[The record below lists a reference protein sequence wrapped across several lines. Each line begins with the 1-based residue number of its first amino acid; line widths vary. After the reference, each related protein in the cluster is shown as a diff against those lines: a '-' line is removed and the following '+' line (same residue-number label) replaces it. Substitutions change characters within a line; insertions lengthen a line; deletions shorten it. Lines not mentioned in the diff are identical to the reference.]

1 MNDLFHPILAATAI
15 QQVDNP
21 PPAVYLHCAIFL
33 SEQRVLKAETFR
45 LVNFKGQEQ
54 VSEHFDFQ
62 LELHGNTDYRQP
74 PLRFEQLM
82 GSPVTFAI
90 QLPVDGGIA
99 DDPGWADERF
109 EKALTGKTVEGLS
122 LFNGVIAGMAME
134 IPAVYR
140 LTVKPSLWRL
150 TLTNHYRILSQMSV
164 AQAIASVLQ
173 EHGVAYDMAAIQAAD
188 NLASSRRQS
197 WLQAG
202 ESDYDF
208 VRRLMGKAHLYY
220 YYRHTGNAHTV
231 VFDNHP
237 DYLKLPL
244 SGPLRYTYSAI
255 DELGLAQQDI
265 ISQYT
270 FRQNLISSGV
280 RSVFAH
286 TQESWQT
293 EKIPRYALYQDK
305 TPGDNG
311 TLPFRLNKLYQYG
324 GSKIEVGEHT
334 KAAAQALAASGTQF
348 SGTGFCPLFRTGY
361 QFQVTEDVMAEMSPM
376 PVCPTLNL
384 QWFVL
389 TQVQHQ
395 ATLDGSYSNQFEA
408 TSAASLI
415 TPFSIQETQQGVVLG
430 KVVGHVAPSD
440 WKYYAK
446 DNFDLKEMQLQ
457 DSNANEKN
465 FNAKGVLVQFATD
478 DGSDPA
484 TADGVWVK
492 LAAHMQGVPE
502 IGVTVLV
509 TRASDESELP
519 EIQSIIHNNG
529 NKVVVPDGQW
539 TANTNVGNNYST
551 SYGDSKSIRYGL
563 KSQVDLNQAIGIVT
577 QAYAS
582 GEYRDASYS
591 QGGSYGYSTSEN
603 GKDGLLS
610 RSDSYGS
617 TYSTHHGA
625 MSQSETVFD
634 NIDSK
639 STVNVLSKSVSTNNQ
654 VENTSTT
661 NTQKNTS
668 TVNSSTSNDT
678 IGKSSSTSL
687 IGSTSSTQSIGESSS
702 TSTIGKSSNTSMVGS
717 SSSLSLEGE
726 STHMS
731 ITGMRSGTSI
741 LGNGTDVS
749 LTGMTT
755 SVSAVGIANRT
766 DAVGV
771 STSASMTGV
780 STNSTM
786 TGVSNHMGLTGVSS
800 SMSLTGVSSGMNI
813 LGCSDDMSVSGST
826 SRMSVVGSSNEI
838 SVVGSTNSVHIV
850 GSHNDVSIK
859 GPGTSISVAAPQNE
873 INIKLSGIELLVS
886 IQITM

>member
-1 MNDLFHPILAATAI
+1 MNDLFHPILASTAI
-15 QQVDNP
+15 ERVDAP

-62 LELHGNTDYRQP
+62 LELHGNTDYSQA

-82 GSPVTFAI
+82 GSPVSFAI
-90 QLPVDGGIA
+90 QLPVDGRIA

-109 EKALTGKTVEGLS
+109 DKALTGKPVDGLS

-150 TLTNHYRILSQMSV
+150 TLTNHYRILSQMSI
-164 AQAIASVLQ
+164 AKAIATVLE
-173 EHGVAYDMAAIQAAD
+173 EHGVAYDMAAIQSGD
-188 NLASSRRQS
+188 NLASSRVQS

-220 YYRHTGNAHTV
+220 YYRHSGDAHIV

-244 SGPLRYTYSAI
+244 AGPLRYTYSAI
-255 DELGLAQQDI
+255 DELGLAQQDVI
-265 ISQYT
+265 AQYS
-270 FRQNLISSGV
+270 FRQNLVSSGV

-286 TQESWQT
+286 TQESWET
-293 EKIPRYALYQDK
+293 ERIPRYALYQDK

-334 KAAAQALAASGTQF
+334 KAAAQALAAGGTQF
-348 SGTGFCPLFRTGY
+348 SGSAFCPLFRAGY
-361 QFQVTEDVMAEMSPM
+361 QFQVTEEVMAEMAPM
-376 PVCPTLNL
+376 PVCPSLDQ

-395 ATLDGSYSNQFEA
+395 ASLDGSYSNQFEA
-408 TSAASLI
+408 TSAHTLI

-457 DSNANEKN
+457 DSNAEEKN
-465 FNAKGVLVQFATD
+465 FYAKGVLVQFATD
-478 DGSDPA
+478 GAEASPA
-484 TADGVWVK
+484 GGVWVK

-509 TRASDESELP
+509 SRANDESELP

-539 TANTNVGNNYST
+539 TANTNVGNNHST
-551 SYGDSKSIRYGL
+551 SYGDSKSIRYGF
-563 KSQVDLNQAIGIVT
+563 KSQVDLDRAIGIVT

-582 GEYRDASYS
+582 GEYRDTSYS

-639 STVNVLSKSVSTNNQ
+639 STVTGLAKSVSNNNQ

-661 NTQKNTS
+661 NTQNSTSTVTSSTSKDTIGSSSNTS
-668 TVNSSTSNDT
+668 T
-678 IGKSSSTSL
+678 IGSSSSN
-687 IGSTSSTQSIGESSS
+687 QSIGQSSS
-702 TSTIGKSSNTSMVGS
+702 TSTIGKSSNTSTVGS
-717 SSSLSLEGE
+717 SSNTSIDGE
-726 STHMS
+726 STQMS
-731 ITGMRSGTSI
+731 ITGMRSSTAI
-741 LGNGTDVS
+741 LGSGTDVS
-749 LTGMTT
+749 ITGSST
-755 SVSAVGIANRT
+755 SVSAAGMRT
-766 DAVGV
+766 SSDAVGV
-771 STSASMTGV
+771 STTSSMTGV
-780 STNSTM
+780 SSHTGM
-786 TGVSNHMGLTGVSS
+786 TGVSAQTSLTGAST
-800 SMSLTGVSSGMNI
+800 SMSLTGSSSGMNI
-813 LGCSDDMSVSGST
+813 VGSTNDMSVIGST
-826 SRMSVVGSSNEI
+826 SRMNVVGSSSDI
-838 SVVGSTNSVHIV
+838 SVTGSADSVSVI
-850 GSHNDVSIK
+850 GSHSDIK
-859 GPGTSISVAAPQNE
+859 VIGSGISISVASPQTE
-873 INIKLSGIELLVS
+873 ISMKLTGINLVTS
-886 IQITM
+886 IEITM